1 MPGPNWAEQVTAI
14 ATAVGAL
21 GLLGALGAA
30 VFAGQQVK
38 EARKARESQ
47 IAADFFRRWNEDAL
61 IETRRLVAS
70 FETRE
75 DLRAAFQAFIASNA
89 DEAYVLYRELDYFE
103 QLAALEHVG
112 AFDFELIELLLGRT
126 LIDRWEMWKPSIDA
140 MSGTAGYPMFG
151 SLVEKMKIALASRGV
166 ALNWTSRRGQA
177 PVNRS
182 ASWHARALSLQGSS
196 TREAP
201 PHPGARE
208 RTRRPQIHLG

>member
-1 MPGPNWAEQVTAI
+1 MTGPNWAEQVTAI

-38 EARKARESQ
+38 EAKKARESQ
-47 IAADFFRRWNEDAL
+47 IAADFFRRWNENAL
-61 IETRRLVAS
+61 VETRRLVAT
-70 FETRE
+70 FETGE

-112 AFDFELIELLLGRT
+112 AFDFELIKLLLGRT

-140 MSGTAGYPMFG
+140 MSGTGGYPMFE
-151 SLVEKMKIALASRGV
+151 SLVEKMKSALGSARGIAHMGEPS
-166 ALNWTSRRGQA
+166 
-177 PVNRS
+177 
-182 ASWHARALSLQGSS
+182 SS
-196 TREAP
+196 TR
-201 PHPGARE
+201 G
-208 RTRRPQIHLG
+208 

>member
-1 MPGPNWAEQVTAI
+1 MPGPNWAEEVTAI

-30 VFAGQQVK
+30 AFAGQQVK

-61 IETRRLVAS
+61 IETRRLIAT

-75 DLRAAFQAFIASNA
+75 DLSTAFQALIARNA

-112 AFDFELIELLLGRT
+112 AFDFELIKLLLGRT

-140 MSGTAGYPMFG
+140 MSGAGGYPMFEA
-151 SLVEKMKIALASRGV
+151 LVEKMKVTLAATGGSVRMDD
-166 ALNWTSRRGQA
+166 S
-177 PVNRS
+177 S
-182 ASWHARALSLQGSS
+182 LSLP
-196 TREAP
+196 R
-201 PHPGARE
+201 
-208 RTRRPQIHLG
+208 

>member
-1 MPGPNWAEQVTAI
+1 MTGPNWAEQVTAI

-38 EARKARESQ
+38 EAKKARESQ
-47 IAADFFRRWNEDAL
+47 IAADFFRRWNENAL
-61 IETRRLVAS
+61 LETRRLVAT

-75 DLRAAFQAFIASNA
+75 DLSVAFQAFIASNA

-112 AFDFELIELLLGRT
+112 AFDFELIKLLLGRT

-140 MSGTAGYPMFG
+140 MSGTGGYPMFE
-151 SLVEKMKIALASRGV
+151 SLVEKMRGALGSERGGAHMDESSSSSRG
-166 ALNWTSRRGQA
+166 
-177 PVNRS
+177 
-182 ASWHARALSLQGSS
+182 
-196 TREAP
+196 
-201 PHPGARE
+201 
-208 RTRRPQIHLG
+208 

>member
-1 MPGPNWAEQVTAI
+1 MSGPNWAEQVTAI

-75 DLRAAFQAFIASNA
+75 DLRASFQAFIASNA

-140 MSGTAGYPMFG
+140 MSGTGGYPMFG
-151 SLVEKMKIALASRGV
+151 SLVEKMKIALG
-166 ALNWTSRRGQA
+166 
-177 PVNRS
+177 S
-182 ASWHARALSLQGSS
+182 AGGGAQIDQSSWS
-196 TREAP
+196 T
-201 PHPGARE
+201 PG
-208 RTRRPQIHLG
+208 

>member
-30 VFAGQQVK
+30 AFAGQQVR

-61 IETRRLVAS
+61 LETRRLVAT
-70 FETRE
+70 FETKE
-75 DLRAAFQAFIASNA
+75 DLSAAFQAYIASNA

-112 AFDFELIELLLGRT
+112 AFDFELIVLLLGRT
-126 LIDRWEMWKPSIDA
+126 LIDRWEMWKPSIKA
-140 MSGTAGYPMFG
+140 MEGTGGYPMFEA
-151 SLVEKMKIALASRGV
+151 LVAKMKTALASAG
-166 ALNWTSRRGQA
+166 
-177 PVNRS
+177 S
-182 ASWHARALSLQGSS
+182 AAQMDGSS
-196 TREAP
+196 MSTP
-201 PHPGARE
+201 
-208 RTRRPQIHLG
+208 L

>member
-14 ATAVGAL
+14 ATAVGAI

-47 IAADFFRRWNEDAL
+47 IAADFFRRWNEDPL
-61 IETRRLVAS
+61 VETRRLVAT
-70 FETRE
+70 FDGRE
-75 DLRAAFQAFIASNA
+75 ELSAAFLAFIASNA

-112 AFDFELIELLLGRT
+112 AFDFELIKLLLGRT

-140 MSGTAGYPMFG
+140 MRGSGGYPLFEA
-151 SLVEKMKIALASRGV
+151 LVAKMKIALVSARDGAQTDDPSRS
-166 ALNWTSRRGQA
+166 T
-177 PVNRS
+177 NR
-182 ASWHARALSLQGSS
+182 
-196 TREAP
+196 
-201 PHPGARE
+201 
-208 RTRRPQIHLG
+208 

>member
-30 VFAGQQVK
+30 AFAGQQVK

-61 IETRRLVAS
+61 IETRRLVTTY
-70 FETRE
+70 ETKE
-75 DLRAAFQAFIASNA
+75 ELSVAFRAFIASNA

-112 AFDFELIELLLGRT
+112 AFDFELIRLLLGRT
-126 LIDRWEMWKPSIDA
+126 LIDRWEMWRPSIEG
-140 MSGTAGYPMFG
+140 MVGVGGYPMFE
-151 SLVEKMKIALASRGV
+151 SLVAKMMIALASAGDGV
-166 ALNWTSRRGQA
+166 QTEE
-177 PVNRS
+177 
-182 ASWHARALSLQGSS
+182 SS
-196 TREAP
+196 
-201 PHPGARE
+201 GA
-208 RTRRPQIHLG
+208 TPS